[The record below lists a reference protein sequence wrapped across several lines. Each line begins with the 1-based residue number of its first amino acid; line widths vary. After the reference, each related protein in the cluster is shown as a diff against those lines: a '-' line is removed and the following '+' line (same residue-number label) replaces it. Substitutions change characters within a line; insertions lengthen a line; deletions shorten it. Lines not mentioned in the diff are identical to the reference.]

1 MQLYIHRDGQ
11 QTGPHSLDEVKAQ
24 LASGVL
30 HPSDLAWYDGA
41 ADWAPLSA
49 VPGVTGSSLRL
60 SSREDPA
67 AIASLRGE
75 EPCPPKHFQPRTAI
89 VLCLLVS
96 GLFSLVCLLTTLL
109 LVSSSTQKGFPWGT
123 LLGGL
128 LLTVTGISI
137 TAQLLVALRS
147 GPPSGACV
155 RCGKRKQTISVGLNR
170 HIGAVILMFH
180 KSLRGQLCKECIS
193 QVFWEYMLITVLFGW
208 WGVISVFLTPVVLIN
223 NSIVY
228 ARSRLMTNRY

>member
-1 MQLYIHRDGQ
+1 MQVYIHRDGQ
-11 QTGPHSLDEVKAQ
+11 QSGPYGLDELKAQ
-24 LASGVL
+24 LGSGAL
-30 HPSDLAWYDGA
+30 HPDDLAWYEGV
-41 ADWAPLSA
+41 ADWTPLSS
-49 VPGVTGSSLRL
+49 VPGVSGSSLRL
-60 SSREDPA
+60 SSRQEPD
-67 AIASLRGE
+67 AIKSLRAE
-75 EPCPPKHFQPRTAI
+75 EPEPPKHSQTKTAI

-109 LVSSSTQKGFPWGT
+109 LVSGSTQKGFPWGT

-137 TAQLLVALRS
+137 TAQLLIALRS
-147 GPPSGACV
+147 GPPSGVCV
-155 RCGKRKQTISVGLNR
+155 RCRERKPTISAGLNR
-170 HIGAVILMFH
+170 HIGAIILMFH

-228 ARSRLMTNRY
+228 ARSRLMTD